1 MVALMVNRLD
11 SRPMFDSWDTRVW
24 RARRPSDLLFPV
36 QEGRAV
42 SVVRSTVDAQTALC
56 AGATTC

>member
-1 MVALMVNRLD
+1 MVNRSD
-11 SRPMFDSWDTRVW
+11 SKPMFDSWDTQVW
-24 RARRPSDLLFPV
+24 RALGPSDLPFPV

-42 SVVRSTVDAQTALC
+42 SVVRSTVDAQAALC

>member
-1 MVALMVNRLD
+1 MIALMVNRLD

-24 RARRPSDLLFPV
+24 RARGPSDLPFPV

-42 SVVRSTVDAQTALC
+42 SVVRRTVDAQTALC